1 MDNETQKVII
11 TDFKMPFF
19 SMVTFMIK
27 WAFAAIPAMIVI
39 GIVFG
44 ILGFALSMA
53 VEMLGLQEML
63 SGFFPPPQQ

>member
-1 MDNETQKVII
+1 MENETQKVII

-44 ILGFALSMA
+44 ILGYGLFMV
-53 VEMLGLQEML
+53 VEMLGLQDMI
-63 SGFFPPPQQ
+63 SGFLPPPQP

>member
-1 MDNETQKVII
+1 MENETQKVII

-39 GIVFG
+39 GIIFG
-44 ILGFALSMA
+44 ILGFALSMV

-63 SGFFPPPQQ
+63 SGFFPPSQQ

>member
-1 MDNETQKVII
+1 MENETQKVII

-39 GIVFG
+39 SIVFAV
-44 ILGFALSMA
+44 LGYGLFMA
-53 VEMLGLQEML
+53 VEMLGLQDMVSEFL
-63 SGFFPPPQQ
+63 PPPQP

>member
-1 MDNETQKVII
+1 MENETQKVII

-39 GIVFG
+39 TIIFG
-44 ILGFALSMA
+44 ILGFALSMV

-63 SGFFPPPQQ
+63 SGFLPPPQQ